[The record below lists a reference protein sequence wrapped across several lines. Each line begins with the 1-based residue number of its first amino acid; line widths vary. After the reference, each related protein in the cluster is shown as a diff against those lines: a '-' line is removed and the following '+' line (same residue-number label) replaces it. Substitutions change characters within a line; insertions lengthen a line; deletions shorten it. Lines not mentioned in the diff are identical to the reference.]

1 MSRPPI
7 GTAPQGWPQASA
19 RRRCP
24 PGLPVAVVS
33 LAVAVA
39 LALALSM
46 TAGCSRSPTLLVTV
60 QGIPGAARSLQALVV
75 REGEPGTL
83 LPTQEDLRP
92 YDLPQP
98 PGDPQSFVLRVPL
111 EVDTVLT
118 LSVAAF
124 DLPGASGCVL
134 RTGQAVH
141 TFQPSLLDDSVTVQL
156 DQEPAAGPAPSGS
169 AGSGCSGALRILS
182 ATPATLHAAGGD
194 KLIVRGWGFR
204 PGSTLKLGDQVLTPT
219 YRSAAELEVTVPE
232 ASRIGLVPLQVTGPD
247 GATARYSGLRYV
259 VDQLSFMP
267 VNPFPLTT
275 NAIHQQIG
283 DLDGDGR
290 PDLAMNPLSQTSNEL
305 TLAFQRAPLA
315 FTVSRLPVAPK
326 LANLSLVDLD
336 GDKDLDLLTASTADR
351 QIKLLLNDGRGF
363 FNQSFVQ
370 LAFDPREVVASDFDG
385 DGDIDLAVLN
395 TAAPALY
402 FLYSDGRGGF
412 GAPQPLLLRRVP
424 NPYTLAVLDYNL
436 DGKPDVVT
444 DYIDVNNGGFGLSVH
459 YNQGRS
465 FPANDDTATL
475 VPLPDAA
482 DTMFTG
488 DLDADGTADLI
499 VPLGLD
505 PIRAFTSSGGPPRK
519 DQSISAACLRHAAD
533 TADLT
538 GDGLPDLAFSCSG
551 APRVEF
557 LLQLPGRSFAASMS
571 APAVTLPQT
580 GMSTAYEVR
589 AADLDGDNRPE
600 LVVTTLYELFVLRNT
615 SR

>member
-7 GTAPQGWPQASA
+7 GTAPRGWPQASEL
-19 RRRCP
+19 RRCP
-24 PGLPVAVVS
+24 PGLRVA
-33 LAVAVA
+33 ART
-39 LALALSM
+39 LALVSVLVSVLA
-46 TAGCSRSPTLLVTV
+46 AGCSRSPTLLVTV
-60 QGIPGAARSLQALVV
+60 QGIPAAARSLQAMVV

-83 LPTQEDLRP
+83 LPTQEELRP

-124 DLPGASGCVL
+124 GMPGASGCVL

-156 DQEPAAGPAPSGS
+156 DQEPAAGPA
-169 AGSGCSGALRILS
+169 AGDSGCSGALRIFS
-182 ATPATLHAAGGD
+182 ASPATLHAAGGD

-204 PGSTLKLGDQVLTPT
+204 PGSTLRLGDKVLTPT

-232 ASRIGLVPLQVTGPD
+232 ASRIGLVPLVVTGPD
-247 GATARYSGLRYV
+247 GAAASKSGLRYV
-259 VDQLSFMP
+259 VDQLSFTP
-267 VNPFPLTT
+267 VNPFPLST

-290 PDLAMNPLSQTSNEL
+290 PDLAMNPLSQMSNEL

-326 LANLSLVDLD
+326 LANLSMVDLD

-351 QIKLLLNDGRGF
+351 QLKLLLNDGRGF
-363 FNQSFVQ
+363 FTQTFVQ

-385 DGDIDLAVLN
+385 DGDIDLAVLD
-395 TAAPALY
+395 TTTPALY
-402 FLYSDGRGGF
+402 LLYNNGLGGF
-412 GAPQPLLLRRVP
+412 GTPQPLVLRRVP
-424 NPYTLAVLDYNL
+424 DPYTLAVLDYNL
-436 DGKPDVVT
+436 DGKPDLVT

-459 YNQGRS
+459 YNQGSS

-505 PIRAFTSSGGPPRK
+505 PIRAFTSGGGPPRK
-519 DQSISAACLRHAAD
+519 DLSISAACLRHAAD

-551 APRVEF
+551 APRIEF
-557 LLQLPGRSFAASMS
+557 LLQLPGRSFAPSMS

-589 AADLDGDNRPE
+589 AADLDGDNRPD